1 MKAKEAFGWTLY
13 LLFVVGVLVVSTAVG
28 PGVYKRLQ
36 GLANGE
42 TPQQVVTEPK
52 TVQQSP
58 VITEPKVEEVLSEYD
73 IQNEKCKLIK
83 TTFGSMGTFSAVYD
97 ANHKGCVIDVN
108 DENSRLTQGITL
120 AQFKIDGGKIEFPM
134 PFNGFINNSAEFI
147 SVNGIIFTPGNPI
160 LSPSGKSS
168 ISQGDVIAID
178 CAPGNLSCGPMLFA
192 TP

>member
-1 MKAKEAFGWTLY
+1 MKAKEAFGWTLF

-28 PGVYKRLQ
+28 PSVYKRLQ
-36 GLANGE
+36 GLANE
-42 TPQQVVTEPK
+42 TPQQP
-52 TVQQSP
+52 P
-58 VITEPKVEEVLSEYD
+58 VIPEPEVKEVLSEYD

-97 ANHKGCVIDVN
+97 AGREGCVIDVN